1 MKANP
6 SPMIKVATVSS
17 GIVIMSARISRPVPR
32 MTRAGM
38 AWPARTRG
46 FLRIR
51 SAITPP
57 IGEIANMPMPEP
69 IWASPAA
76 ALLPVISKATLG
88 TSMNDIM
95 NAVVAMIDPSQNRR

>member
-1 MKANP
+1 MT
-6 SPMIKVATVSS
+6 SP
-17 GIVIMSARISRPVPR
+17 
-32 MTRAGM
+32 GM
-38 AWPARTRG
+38 AWPRKTSG

-51 SAITPP
+51 SAMTPP
-57 IGEIANMPMPEP
+57 TGEITSMPMPEP

-95 NAVVAMIDPSQNRR
+95 KAVVAVIEPNQNRR